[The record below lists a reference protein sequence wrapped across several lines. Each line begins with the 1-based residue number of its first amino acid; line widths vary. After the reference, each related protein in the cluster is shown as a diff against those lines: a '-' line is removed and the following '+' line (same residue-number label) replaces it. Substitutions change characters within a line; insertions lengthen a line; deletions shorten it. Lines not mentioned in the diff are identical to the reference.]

1 MTSRLAV
8 GGLARG
14 VGGVAR
20 NRSTVAAPTFL
31 VVIVALDVVQYS
43 RNWPVPVVGLLD
55 EPAHLLTAALVLLAL
70 PPRFWQPDGGW
81 VLLGSVALDIDHVP
95 LFLGDPGFAV
105 DGGRP
110 PTHSLVTVLVL
121 LLGAAAVPKLRRA
134 LGGLALGAG
143 LHLLRDVATG
153 PGIPLL
159 WPLTRAAVAVPYLAY
174 LTLLGLL
181 TVLVVVRAGLAHR
194 KPTMNPVPAQQIDQ
208 ANG

>member
-1 MTSRLAV
+1 MTSRPAV
-8 GGLARG
+8 GGL
-14 VGGVAR
+14 VR
-20 NRSTVAAPTFL
+20 NRTIVAAPTFL
-31 VVIVALDVVQYS
+31 VLIVALDVVQYS

-70 PPRFWQPDGGW
+70 PTRFWQRNAGW

-95 LFLGDPGFAV
+95 LFLGDAGFAV

-110 PTHSLVTVLVL
+110 PTHSLVTVVVL
-121 LLGAAAVPKLRRA
+121 ILGAAAVPGLRRGLGAFA
-134 LGGLALGAG
+134 LGVG

-159 WPLTRAAVAVPYLAY
+159 WPLARAVVTVPYLAY

-181 TVLVVVRAGLAHR
+181 TGLALVRAGLGHR
-194 KPTMNPVPAQQIDQ
+194 SPTMNPLPAEQFDRRKTC
-208 ANG
+208 G

>member
-1 MTSRLAV
+1 MTSRPAV
-8 GGLARG
+8 GGL
-14 VGGVAR
+14 VR
-20 NRSTVAAPTFL
+20 NRTIVAAPTFL
-31 VVIVALDVVQYS
+31 VLIVALDVVQYS

-70 PPRFWQPDGGW
+70 PTRFWQRNAGW

-95 LFLGDPGFAV
+95 LFLGDTGFAV

-110 PTHSLVTVLVL
+110 PTHSLVTVVVL
-121 LLGAAAVPKLRRA
+121 ILGAAAVPGLRRGLGAFA
-134 LGGLALGAG
+134 LGVG

-159 WPLTRAAVAVPYLAY
+159 WPLARAAVTVPYLAY

-181 TVLVVVRAGLAHR
+181 TGLALVRAGLGHR
-194 KPTMNPVPAQQIDQ
+194 SPTMNPLPAEQFDRRKTC
-208 ANG
+208 G